1 MVGQLVLVQPIG
13 VRIPAPEHVN
23 KEPEQSYS
31 GFFLGERGKMKD
43 NELKIFSGSSNPE
56 LTKKICRALD
66 LEQGSLTSKKFSD
79 GEIWVRFNENIRG
92 QDVFI
97 VQSTGQP
104 SDNLIELLIIIDAAK
119 RSSAGRITV
128 VLPYYGYARQDRKD
142 QPRVPIS
149 ARLFMDMIVQA
160 GANRI
165 IAMDLHSMQIQGFV
179 NIPFDHLF
187 SRPAFMK
194 HFRTKGLFDDP
205 DLMVV
210 SPDMGSVARS
220 RSIAMYMQKGLAIID
235 KRRTAHNNAEAM
247 NIIGDVKGK
256 KCLIIDD
263 MADTAGTLVA
273 AAKSL
278 KEAGAKEVY
287 CAFTHAVLSGP
298 AIERLKN
305 SEISMLFTSDTIALP
320 EEKMLPNLEIVS
332 VANILAAAIQ
342 RSHENASISDLF
354 YEFQIES

>member
-1 MVGQLVLVQPIG
+1 
-13 VRIPAPEHVN
+13 
-23 KEPEQSYS
+23 
-31 GFFLGERGKMKD
+31 MKD
-43 NELKIFSGSSNPE
+43 NELKVFSGSSNPE
-56 LTKKICRALD
+56 LAKKICQAMDIELGAL
-66 LEQGSLTSKKFSD
+66 TRKKFSD
-79 GEIWVRFNENIRG
+79 GEIWVRFDENIRG

-97 VQSTGQP
+97 IQSTGQP
-104 SDNLIELLIIIDAAK
+104 ADNLIELLIIIDAAK

-149 ARLFMDMIVQA
+149 ARLFMDMIVKA

-165 IAMDLHSMQIQGFV
+165 IAMDLHSMQIQGYV
-179 NIPFDHLF
+179 DIPFDHLF

-194 HFRTKGLFDDP
+194 FFREHGMFNDP

-220 RSIAMYMQKGLAIID
+220 RSLAMYMQKGLAIID
-235 KRRTAHNNAEAM
+235 KRRTAHNKAEAM

-256 KCLIIDD
+256 RCLIFDD

-273 AAKSL
+273 AAKHL
-278 KEAGAKEVY
+278 KEEGASEVI

-298 AIERLKN
+298 AIDRLKN
-305 SEISMLFTSDTIALP
+305 SDISKIYTTDTIALP
-320 EEKMLPNLEIVS
+320 KEKILPNMEIVS
-332 VANILAAAIQ
+332 VANILAASIQ
-342 RSHENASISDLF
+342 RSHVNESISDLF
-354 YEFQIES
+354 YEFNVES

>member
-1 MVGQLVLVQPIG
+1 
-13 VRIPAPEHVN
+13 
-23 KEPEQSYS
+23 
-31 GFFLGERGKMKD
+31 MKD
-43 NELKIFSGSSNPE
+43 NELKVFSGSSNPE
-56 LTKKICRALD
+56 LAKKICKAMDIELGAL
-66 LEQGSLTSKKFSD
+66 TTKKFSD
-79 GEIWVRFNENIRG
+79 GEIWVRFDENIRG

-97 VQSTGQP
+97 IQSTGQP
-104 SDNLIELLIIIDAAK
+104 ADNLIELLIIIDAAK

-149 ARLFMDMIVQA
+149 ARLFMDMIVKA

-165 IAMDLHSMQIQGFV
+165 IAMDLHSMQIQGYV

-187 SRPAFMK
+187 SRPALMK
-194 HFRTKGLFDDP
+194 HFREHGLFDDP
-205 DLMVV
+205 NLMVV

-220 RSIAMYMQKGLAIID
+220 RSLAMYMQKGLAIID
-235 KRRTAHNNAEAM
+235 KRRTSHNNAEAM

-256 KCLIIDD
+256 RCLIFDD

-273 AAKSL
+273 AAKHL
-278 KEAGAKEVY
+278 KMEGASEVI

-305 SEISMLFTSDTIALP
+305 SEISKIYTTDTIALP
-320 EEKMLPNLEIVS
+320 KEKILPNMEIVS
-332 VANILAAAIQ
+332 VASILAASIQ
-342 RSHENASISDLF
+342 RSHVNESISDLF
-354 YEFQIES
+354 YEFKVES

>member
-1 MVGQLVLVQPIG
+1 MMT
-13 VRIPAPEHVN
+13 N
-23 KEPEQSYS
+23 S
-31 GFFLGERGKMKD
+31 
-43 NELKIFSGSSNPE
+43 ELKVFSGSSNPE
-56 LTKKICRALD
+56 LAKKICQALNIE
-66 LEQGSLTSKKFSD
+66 LGALTRKKFSD
-79 GEIWVRFNENIRG
+79 GEIWVRFDENIRG

-104 SDNLIELLIIIDAAK
+104 ADNLIELLIIIDAAK

-149 ARLFMDMIVQA
+149 ARLFMDMIVKA

-165 IAMDLHSMQIQGFV
+165 IAMDLHSMQIQGYV
-179 NIPFDHLF
+179 DIPFDHLF
-187 SRPAFMK
+187 SRPALMK
-194 HFRTKGLFDDP
+194 HFRNEGLFDDE
-205 DLMVV
+205 DLVVV

-235 KRRTAHNNAEAM
+235 KRRTAHNMAEAM

-273 AAKSL
+273 AAKHL
-278 KEAGAKEVY
+278 KEEGADEVI

-298 AIERLKN
+298 AIDRLKK
-305 SEISMLFTSDTIALP
+305 SEISRIITTDTIALP
-320 EEKMLPNLEIVS
+320 NEKILPNMEIVS
-332 VANILAAAIQ
+332 VANLFASSIM
-342 RSHENASISDLF
+342 RSHNNESISDLF
-354 YEFQIES
+354 YEFNVES

>member
-1 MVGQLVLVQPIG
+1 
-13 VRIPAPEHVN
+13 
-23 KEPEQSYS
+23 
-31 GFFLGERGKMKD
+31 MKHS
-43 NELKIFSGSSNPE
+43 ELKIFSGSSNPE
-56 LTKKICRALD
+56 LAKKICTALGT
-66 LEQGSLTSKKFSD
+66 EPGALTRKKFSD
-79 GEIWVRFNENIRG
+79 GEIWVRFDENIRG
-92 QDVFI
+92 KDVFI

-104 SDNLIELLIIIDAAK
+104 ADNLIELLIIIDAAK

-149 ARLFMDMIVQA
+149 ARLFMDMIVKA

-165 IAMDLHSMQIQGFV
+165 IAMDLHSMQIQGYV
-179 NIPFDHLF
+179 DIPFDHLF
-187 SRPAFMK
+187 SRPALMK
-194 HFRTKGLFDDP
+194 YFRNDGMFDDE
-205 DLMVV
+205 DLVVV

-235 KRRTAHNNAEAM
+235 KRRTAHNVAEAM

-273 AAKSL
+273 AAKHL
-278 KEAGAKEVY
+278 KDEGAKEVI

-305 SEISMLFTSDTIALP
+305 SQIARIITTDTIALP
-320 EEKMLPNLEIVS
+320 EEKILPNMEIVS
-332 VANILAAAIQ
+332 VASLFASSIQ
-342 RSHENASISDLF
+342 RSHMNESISDLF
-354 YEFQIES
+354 YEFNVES

>member
-1 MVGQLVLVQPIG
+1 MT
-13 VRIPAPEHVN
+13 N
-23 KEPEQSYS
+23 
-31 GFFLGERGKMKD
+31 

-56 LTKKICRALD
+56 LTKKICQVLD

-92 QDVFI
+92 KDVFI
-97 VQSTGQP
+97 VQSTCQP

-142 QPRVPIS
+142 QPRVPIT

-187 SRPAFMK
+187 SRPALMK
-194 HFRTKGLFDDP
+194 HFRAKGLFDDP
-205 DLMVV
+205 DLIVV

-278 KEAGAKEVY
+278 KEQGAKEVL

-305 SEISMLFTSDTIALP
+305 SEISTLFTTDTIALP
-320 EEKMLPNLEIVS
+320 KEKILPNMEIIS
-332 VANILAAAIQ
+332 VANILAASIQ

>member
-1 MVGQLVLVQPIG
+1 
-13 VRIPAPEHVN
+13 
-23 KEPEQSYS
+23 
-31 GFFLGERGKMKD
+31 MKD
-43 NELKIFSGSSNPE
+43 NELKVFSGSSNPE
-56 LTKKICRALD
+56 LAKKICQAMDMELGAL
-66 LEQGSLTSKKFSD
+66 TTKKFSD
-79 GEIWVRFNENIRG
+79 GEIWVRFDENIRG

-104 SDNLIELLIIIDAAK
+104 ADNLVELLIIIDAAK

-149 ARLFMDMIVQA
+149 ARLFMDMIVKA

-165 IAMDLHSMQIQGFV
+165 IAMDLHSMQIQGYV
-179 NIPFDHLF
+179 DIPFDHLF
-187 SRPAFMK
+187 SRPALMK
-194 HFRTKGLFDDP
+194 YFRKEGLFDDP

-235 KRRTAHNNAEAM
+235 KRRTAHNMAEAM

-256 KCLIIDD
+256 RCLIIDD

-273 AAKSL
+273 AAKHL
-278 KEAGAKEVY
+278 KEEGAKEVI

-298 AIERLKN
+298 AIDRLKK
-305 SEISMLFTSDTIALP
+305 SEISRIITTDTIALP
-320 EEKMLPNLEIVS
+320 EDKKLDNMEIVS
-332 VANILAAAIQ
+332 VASLFAASIQ
-342 RSHENASISDLF
+342 RSHMNESISDLF
-354 YEFQIES
+354 YEFNVES